1 MDNRIIF
8 REILGDIRRAADEA
22 GGVITKE
29 EIKERL
35 SHLPLGEDHLKMI
48 YQYLSEQGIQVPDDA
63 QEAAELP
70 TGEEGFALSIYLEEL
85 QQLLG
90 KLPEGAAFVAGGTDW
105 VIRERKSTQRP
116 PALVSL
122 GSLSEL
128 QQLAERED
136 EDETELLKAVAAGE
150 AQAREKLIRWYL
162 PLICEMAGEYKGDE
176 IAAEDLI
183 QEGNVGLLMAMES
196 LNEFENAAASQ
207 AHLLNSVNEAMQ
219 AAIHA
224 NEETKKRNEDVV
236 SQVNHLDEAI
246 KNLER
251 DLERK
256 VSAEELS
263 AYLDMPLEQ
272 IRDILNISGDQIE
285 VDGRK

>member
-1 MDNRIIF
+1 MKKTKIICTMGPNADKRETLKALVENGMDIARFNFSHGDHEEQKARFDLLKSVRDEMKKPIAILLDTKGP
-8 REILGDIRRAADEA
+8 EIRTGLLEN
-22 GGVITKE
+22 GGKVVLKE
-29 EIKERL
+29 
-35 SHLPLGEDHLKMI
+35 
-48 YQYLSEQGIQVPDDA
+48 
-63 QEAAELP
+63 
-70 TGEEGFALSIYLEEL
+70 GEEFILTSKEI
-85 QQLLG
+85 
-90 KLPEGAAFVAGGTDW
+90 
-105 VIRERKSTQRP
+105 
-116 PALVSL
+116 
-122 GSLSEL
+122 
-128 QQLAERED
+128 
-136 EDETELLKAVAAGE
+136 
-150 AQAREKLIRWYL
+150 
-162 PLICEMAGEYKGDE
+162 KGDE

>member
-1 MDNRIIF
+1 M
-8 REILGDIRRAADEA
+8 
-22 GGVITKE
+22 
-29 EIKERL
+29 
-35 SHLPLGEDHLKMI
+35 
-48 YQYLSEQGIQVPDDA
+48 
-63 QEAAELP
+63 
-70 TGEEGFALSIYLEEL
+70 
-85 QQLLG
+85 
-90 KLPEGAAFVAGGTDW
+90 
-105 VIRERKSTQRP
+105 
-116 PALVSL
+116 
-122 GSLSEL
+122 
-128 QQLAERED
+128 
-136 EDETELLKAVAAGE
+136 KAVAAGE

-246 KNLER
+246 KNLETR
-251 DLERK
+251 PGAQGFRGGTVCVPGYAAGADPGYP
-256 VSAEELS
+256 S
-263 AYLDMPLEQ
+263 
-272 IRDILNISGDQIE
+272 ISGDQIE

>member
-70 TGEEGFALSIYLEEL
+70 TGEEGFALSIYLE
-85 QQLLG
+85 
-90 KLPEGAAFVAGGTDW
+90 
-105 VIRERKSTQRP
+105 
-116 PALVSL
+116 
-122 GSLSEL
+122 EL

-263 AYLDMPLEQ
+263 AYLDHFSLFSMAYSWGGFESLILANQPEHIAAIRPQGKVDFSGTLIRLHIGLENVDDL
-272 IRDILNISGDQIE
+272 IADLAAVFARIE
-285 VDGRK
+285 